1 MVLRCFSS
9 SLTPQCQH
17 SCRDDVTLTDHCATQ
32 KEMDVLTSE
41 MAIKTGHSIDLNGVF
56 RRSGTACKLPCHR
69 NGPRFDARP
78 AKRTGLSFF
87 GCSLLPLIR
96 AFQAHEVTAI
106 RNGDQVVVLQFPQAS
121 NTVGFVGDV
130 HCVHVLHFL
139 SPGVAI
145 VVKMADE
152 NTAIVRGENASR
164 SHRRT
169 HCGPSTFGPLW
180 PSR

>member
-1 MVLRCFSS
+1 M
-9 SLTPQCQH
+9 LTG
-17 SCRDDVTLTDHCATQ
+17 
-32 KEMDVLTSE
+32 E
-41 MAIKTGHSIDLNGVF
+41 MAIKTRHSIDLNGVF

-87 GCSLLPLIR
+87 IFSSACGLLPLMR

-121 NTVGFVGDV
+121 NTVGSICDV
-130 HCVHVLHFL
+130 HCVHVFHFL

-164 SHRRT
+164 SHRPT
-169 HCGPSTFGPLW
+169 HCGRAHLSAHLGHCGRSVGPVPPPQKCL
-180 PSR
+180 PVKRQP